1 MFGTYFTKKRS
12 DQNELSRRTTDSS
25 FCFIFSLRRKLH
37 DDQMFFVDLSNLKQ
51 HPTAQVAPSFRAQT
65 RKSGIESGSDS
76 SLRLP
81 VPRRGYHPGSRVIR
95 QASKPFS
102 GLVLIFGFPHTP
114 LLLAP
119 RYRCF
124 AATRATRYDTVRA
137 AAVPVAVQRRS
148 GSPTPFRRK
157 ESTRRGCLRHC
168 INATFL

>member
-1 MFGTYFTKKRS
+1 MFGTAPKNFQINLAVPNNCCWT
-12 DQNELSRRTTDSS
+12 
-25 FCFIFSLRRKLH
+25 SLRRKGTK
-37 DDQMFFVDLSNLKQ
+37 QNRDLNQ

-81 VPRRGYHPGSRVIR
+81 RRGYHPGSRVIR
-95 QASKPFS
+95 QASKPYS
-102 GLVLIFGFPHTP
+102 GLVLIFGFPHKP